1 MIEEITK
8 DKTAIIITHK
18 LACAKMA
25 DRIIVMDK
33 GKIVQ
38 DGTHETLIRQ
48 EGLYKNMYEAQ
59 AQYY

>member
-1 MIEEITK
+1 
-8 DKTAIIITHK
+8 
-18 LACAKMA
+18 MA